1 MRTSFH
7 HQPEAQHP
15 NFQLST
21 SWQAD
26 YPIFRGSCGHKQ
38 SYDRSLFRV
47 GAACRPDFAATLP
60 SSPGL
65 AACALPLASCFLTS
79 IAGVFDVGAS
89 DDFCLPPAAV
99 SRALAE
105 SVLPLPFCFVASISA
120 VFDFGASDGLCR
132 PAAIALELAPTV
144 CTLFLPSVAKFF
156 GLSTGKRIDLPVALV
171 PAVAE
176 FVLPLPSCFP
186 TSSTA
191 IFVFGGG
198 DGFCRPV

>member
-1 MRTSFH
+1 MGQVWPAGFAAV
-7 HQPEAQHP
+7 AQVR
-15 NFQLST
+15 
-21 SWQAD
+21 SWHECDIARSQMD
-26 YPIFRGSCGHKQ
+26 VRFRGQCGRDVARFEPFRRRSCGHKQ

-47 GAACRPDFAATLP
+47 GAACRPDFAAALP

-120 VFDFGASDGLCR
+120 VFDLGAGDSLCR

-144 CTLFLPSVAKFF
+144 CTLPLPSCFLPSVAKFF
-156 GLSTGKRIDLPVALV
+156 GLSTG
-171 PAVAE
+171 
-176 FVLPLPSCFP
+176 
-186 TSSTA
+186 
-191 IFVFGGG
+191 
-198 DGFCRPV
+198 

>member
-79 IAGVFDVGAS
+79 IAGVFDVDAS

-120 VFDFGASDGLCR
+120 VFDLGA
-132 PAAIALELAPTV
+132 
-144 CTLFLPSVAKFF
+144 
-156 GLSTGKRIDLPVALV
+156 
-171 PAVAE
+171 
-176 FVLPLPSCFP
+176 
-186 TSSTA
+186 
-191 IFVFGGG
+191 G
-198 DGFCRPV
+198 DGFHFAFAVLLLAFGPGGLRFRRQRRLV